1 MLFCH
6 SFELL
11 GKHAKSKI
19 ALKMLKLFFWG
30 LMLASVSGSET
41 HSGDHRVK
49 RKYSKRFFFFKENI
63 YAVYMQQEDINSL

>member
-6 SFELL
+6 SFSLL

-49 RKYSKRFFFFKENI
+49 RKYSKRFLKKKIFLQFICNKET
-63 YAVYMQQEDINSL
+63 